1 MKAPMYTK
9 TGSKSATQATLDI
22 SVFELTVNP
31 ELLSLAYRRALA
43 NKRTNNAKTLT
54 RGLVAGGGKKPWRQK
69 GTGRARV
76 GSSRTP
82 LWRTGGIV
90 FGPTGNENYSI
101 DMTRKM
107 VRGSIAQAL
116 SAQADRVRVIEAFM
130 PALPKTSAAVDLLA
144 KLEVDGRVLIVVSAM
159 HDTIVRSV
167 ANLPT
172 VEAVTV
178 PRVTTFDVL
187 NADAII
193 IEQPALDGLK
203 AWLGGDK

>member
-1 MKAPMYTK
+1 MKVATYTSVGK
-9 TGSKSATQATLDI
+9 KATTEITLDKA
-22 SVFELTVNP
+22 VFGLDINP

-54 RGLVAGGGKKPWRQK
+54 RGLVRGGGKKPWRQK

-82 LWRTGGIV
+82 LWRSGGIT

-101 DMTRKM
+101 TMTKKM
-107 VRGSIAQAL
+107 VRGAIAQAL
-116 SAQADRVRVIEAFM
+116 SAQADRIKVIEAFK
-130 PALPKTSAAVDLLA
+130 PAEAKTRAAVDLLA
-144 KLEVDGRVLIVVSAM
+144 KLEVEGRVLIIVASMNDAIIRSA
-159 HDTIVRSV
+159 
-167 ANLPT
+167 ANLPG

-178 PRVTTFDVL
+178 QRVTAFDVL

-193 IEQPALDGLK
+193 IEQPALEGLK